1 MQILLNPLN
10 PQWGKAHQKPV
21 VLYSFLYG
29 AFLTKILE
37 YLFPRILEI
46 QDVRQN
52 LGKALHANDSMVN
65 P

>member
-1 MQILLNPLN
+1 MQILLNPLS

-21 VLYSFLYG
+21 TLYG
-29 AFLTKILE
+29 FLHGALLTTILE

-52 LGKALHANDSMVN
+52 LGKALHANAKHSR